1 LTNVTVDVV
10 GDINNPTRFFL
21 RFKTAY
27 LVYVPKTKTIQ
38 IITEGN
44 VLSYGSD
51 WHKCNLKSYLYH
63 LEQNVWKGFY
73 WKVNTSRK
81 QVYRITGG
89 TFCKISPGSSA
100 VLNIGVRVIE

>member
-1 LTNVTVDVV
+1 
-10 GDINNPTRFFL
+10 
-21 RFKTAY
+21 
-27 LVYVPKTKTIQ
+27 
-38 IITEGN
+38 
-44 VLSYGSD
+44 
-51 WHKCNLKSYLYH
+51 
-63 LEQNVWKGFY
+63 VWKGFY